1 MAHVVL
7 IGDSILDNG
16 PYVAEGGDVTSRLRT
31 RLVGDRVTLLAR
43 DGAVIEGARQQLS
56 AIPNDATFLVIS
68 AGGNDALRSVSVLSE
83 RVGTVADALGKVLV
97 IRDRFAEQYRT
108 LLDEADRFD
117 PPAALC
123 TIYDVLLPDPVR
135 RKLANLALG
144 VLNDVI
150 TREAARRGLPL
161 IDLRVIFTREDQFAN
176 AIEPS
181 ESGSEAIAAAI
192 IEANRGMV
200 AGRAIMHTGFQS

>member
-16 PYVAEGGDVTSRLRT
+16 AYVAEGGDVTSRLRA

-97 IRDRFAEQYRT
+97 IRDRFAEQYRA

-117 PPAALC
+117 PPAAIS
-123 TIYDVLLPDPVR
+123 TIYDVLLPDPVQ

-192 IEANRGMV
+192 VEANRGMV
-200 AGRAIMHTGFQS
+200 AGRAILHTGLRS